1 MADLFKEILPSIL
14 QNKKDVLTDAEEVK
28 SYNPYIVNK
37 ALAGHLDCVMYA
49 NQMNMSFHL
58 DKDAQY
64 QYLLNSIRASKRP
77 FAQWFKATKE
87 SDLILVKRYFGYS
100 DKRAREA
107 MSLLDEEKM
116 KYIRNRTEI
125 PE

>member
-14 QNKKDVLTDAEEVK
+14 QNKKNVLTDAEEVK

-37 ALAGHLDCVMYA
+37 ALAGHLDCVMYS
-49 NQMNMSFHL
+49 NQMNMNFHL

-64 QYLLNSIRASKRP
+64 QYHLNSIRSAKRP

-87 SDLILVKRYFGYS
+87 SDLEAVKLFFGYS
-100 DKRAREA
+100 DRRAREA
-107 MSLLDEEKM
+107 LKILTDEQIET
-116 KYIRNRTEI
+116 IRIRTTIGE
-125 PE
+125 